1 MGFIILDSTQKNEL
15 REKNKMYSLPLVPLV
30 SINEKVSSDY
40 TTSINI
46 YVLENSNGEY
56 IFYTVYHTNEHIQRT
71 VEKDNVAI
79 TINDFTKPFVKV
91 YKETYNKKNLIGSI
105 IGAYT
110 IEKYYLVIPNGGITS
125 DSILMLL

>member
-46 YVLENSNGEY
+46 YVLENNNGEY
-56 IFYTVYHTNEHIQRT
+56 IFYTVYHTNDHIKQT
-71 VEKDNVAI
+71 VKKDNVVI
-79 TINDFTKPFVKV
+79 TIDDSVKPFAKV
-91 YKETYNKKNLIGSI
+91 YKETYSVQKYYLTIPNGSI
-105 IGAYT
+105 I
-110 IEKYYLVIPNGGITS
+110 S
-125 DSILMLL
+125 DRILTTL